1 MRVTGIALPR
11 SICALNRVRYM
22 YIMPALGDVCC
33 VALSYCVVLPCVV
46 FLSISWMI
54 KVTYIRHVHMY
65 VC

>member
-1 MRVTGIALPR
+1 
-11 SICALNRVRYM
+11 M

-33 VALSYCVVLPCVV
+33 VPLSYCVVLPCVV
-46 FLSISWMI
+46 FLRISWMI